1 MKLPVTGNG
10 DFPTWASLL
19 VSYGDQ
25 SRPGTAC
32 DGVTMITPPRA
43 QALKAAGY
51 QYIGRY
57 LFNFRSTTSLPE
69 KTDPAR

>member
-1 MKLPVTGNG
+1 MESFQSFVKLPVTGNG

-32 DGVTMITPPRA
+32 DGVTMITPPVR
-43 QALKAAGY
+43 
-51 QYIGRY
+51 RH
-57 LFNFRSTTSLPE
+57 
-69 KTDPAR
+69 